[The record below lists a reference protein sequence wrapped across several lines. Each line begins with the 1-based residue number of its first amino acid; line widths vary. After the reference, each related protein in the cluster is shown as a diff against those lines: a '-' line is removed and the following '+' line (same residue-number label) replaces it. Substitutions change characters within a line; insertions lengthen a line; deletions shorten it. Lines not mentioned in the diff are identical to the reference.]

1 MPSASKFESNENS
14 LEISCDGM
22 YSSDAPILAQVK
34 EQKWKHDLN
43 VRIYDPRKSPEKVEY
58 IIISICNSTLL

>member
-22 YSSDAPILAQVK
+22 YSSDAPILGQVK
-34 EQKWKHDLN
+34 KQIGLF
-43 VRIYDPRKSPEKVEY
+43 I
-58 IIISICNSTLL
+58 